1 MNIDDFKKIKITAM
15 KNHDKDAVTALN
27 AVINKLML
35 VGIEKRL
42 RAKRRPTRT
51 LPKFCKRR

>member
-1 MNIDDFKKIKITAM
+1 MNIDDFKKVKITAM

-35 VGIEKRL
+35 AGIEKRR
-42 RAKRRPTRT
+42 RAK
-51 LPKFCKRR
+51 K